1 MKIAVSSSGK
11 NLDDSI
17 DTRFGRCQY
26 FIIVDSES
34 LEFEAVD
41 NPGYQAMG
49 GAGTLA
55 AQTIL
60 NKDVQAV
67 VTGECGPNAYM
78 SLKAAEI
85 KIFTGASGRVK
96 DGIEQYKSSSLKEAS
111 GPTAPPHAGMEEGDS
126 NESKK

>member
-34 LEFEAVD
+34 LEFEAVE

-49 GAGTLA
+49 GAGNLA
-55 AQTIL
+55 AQIVL
-60 NKDVQAV
+60 DKGVEAV

-85 KIFTGASGRVK
+85 KIFTGASGRVR
-96 DGIEQYKSSSLKEAS
+96 DGIEQYQSSALEEPS
-111 GPTAPPHAGMEEGDS
+111 GPTSPSHAGM
-126 NESKK
+126 K